1 MATMYNTAGYD
12 PGAYLTS
19 LKNIALQKYNQM
31 MGASG
36 AGADISLPTASQA
49 TNIASRY
56 LGVLP
61 NLQSSPEGLTSIYTG
76 VPSGAKQQIMD
87 TGFTGNKVFATPDIE
102 TARTYA
108 IDSKN
113 LRGTGLGKQTGDI
126 LEAQVPTSQVE
137 DMLKKGALGTR
148 EIVLDPE
155 SASKVYQEGI
165 GNIVESPSLGHKVF
179 KTLSRTLPIAG
190 GVLAAG
196 DAYQRAQEG
205 DYAGAALSGLGTL
218 PVVGIPA
225 TLAQYAT
232 DALGLTG
239 QEREEPQPITNIE
252 VPSEVAQN
260 VDVAVTAPWI
270 ADGRYYDLPDAPGG
284 QPITNIE
291 VPPEVAQNVDVSV
304 TTPGYYDYEAGLQ
317 QFNPYYEETLPEGTI
332 PIQVGSIF
340 PGYYEDKEEFDRTNK
355 GIYAGRPVY
364 YAEGPDLPQ
373 GGLVYSGT
381 LDDLKNFYSGIK

>member
-1 MATMYNTAGYD
+1 MAMMYNTAGYD
-12 PGAYLTS
+12 PGAFLTN
-19 LKNIALQKYNQM
+19 LKNTALQKYNQQ

-36 AGADISLPTASQA
+36 GAADISAPTASQA

-76 VPSGAKQQIMD
+76 VPPGAKQQIMD

-102 TARTYA
+102 TAKTYA

-126 LEAQVPTSQVE
+126 LQAQVPTSQIE

-239 QEREEPQPITNIE
+239 QEREEPQEEINFSGLPIGINAIY
-252 VPSEVAQN
+252 PS
-260 VDVAVTAPWI
+260 
-270 ADGRYYDLPDAPGG
+270 Y
-284 QPITNIE
+284 
-291 VPPEVAQNVDVSV
+291 
-304 TTPGYYDYEAGLQ
+304 
-317 QFNPYYEETLPEGTI
+317 F
-332 PIQVGSIF
+332 
-340 PGYYEDKEEFDRTNK
+340 EDKEEFDRT
-355 GIYAGRPVY
+355 GRGVYAGRPVY
-364 YAEGPDLPQ
+364 YSEGPDLPQ

-381 LDDLKNFYSGIK
+381 LNDLENFYSSIR

>member
-1 MATMYNTAGYD
+1 MTQMYNISGYD
-12 PGAYLTS
+12 PGAYLTN
-19 LKNIALQKYNQM
+19 LKNTVLQKYNQQ

-76 VPSGAKQQIMD
+76 VPPGAKQQIMD

-113 LRGTGLGKQTGDI
+113 LRGTGFGKQTGDI

-155 SASKVYQEGI
+155 STSKVYQEGI
-165 GNIVESPSLGHKVF
+165 GNIVESPSIGHKVF

-205 DYAGAALSGLGTL
+205 DYAGAALSGLGAL

-225 TLAQYAT
+225 TLTQYAT

-239 QEREEPQPITNIE
+239 QEREEPQEEINFSGLPIQIG
-252 VPSEVAQN
+252 S
-260 VDVAVTAPWI
+260 I
-270 ADGRYYDLPDAPGG
+270 Y
-284 QPITNIE
+284 
-291 VPPEVAQNVDVSV
+291 
-304 TTPGYYDYEAGLQ
+304 PGY
-317 QFNPYYEETLPEGTI
+317 F
-332 PIQVGSIF
+332 
-340 PGYYEDKEEFDRTNK
+340 EDKEEFDRT
-355 GIYAGRPVY
+355 GRGVYAGRPVY
-364 YAEGPDLPQ
+364 YSEGPDLPQ

-381 LDDLKNFYSGIK
+381 AEDLQNFYSSMQ

>member
-1 MATMYNTAGYD
+1 MAMMYNTAGYD
-12 PGAYLTS
+12 PGAFLTN
-19 LKNIALQKYNQM
+19 LKNNLFQKYNQQ

-36 AGADISLPTASQA
+36 GAADISAPTASQA

-76 VPSGAKQQIMD
+76 VPPGAKQQIMD

-102 TARTYA
+102 TAKTYA

-126 LEAQVPTSQVE
+126 LQAQVPTSQIE

-205 DYAGAALSGLGTL
+205 DYAGAALSGLGAL

-239 QEREEPQPITNIE
+239 QEREEPQEEINFSGLPIGINAIY
-252 VPSEVAQN
+252 PS
-260 VDVAVTAPWI
+260 
-270 ADGRYYDLPDAPGG
+270 Y
-284 QPITNIE
+284 
-291 VPPEVAQNVDVSV
+291 
-304 TTPGYYDYEAGLQ
+304 
-317 QFNPYYEETLPEGTI
+317 F
-332 PIQVGSIF
+332 
-340 PGYYEDKEEFDRTNK
+340 EDKEEFDRT
-355 GIYAGRPVY
+355 GRGVYAGRPVY
-364 YAEGPDLPQ
+364 YSEGPDLPQ

-381 LDDLKNFYSGIK
+381 LNDLENFYNSIR

>member
-1 MATMYNTAGYD
+1 MTMMYNTAGYD
-12 PGAYLTS
+12 PGAYLTN
-19 LKNIALQKYNQM
+19 LKNNLFQKYNQQ

-36 AGADISLPTASQA
+36 GAADISAPTASQA

-76 VPSGAKQQIMD
+76 VPPGAKQQIMD

-102 TARTYA
+102 TAKTYA

-126 LEAQVPTSQVE
+126 LQAQVPTSQIE

-239 QEREEPQPITNIE
+239 QEREEPQEEINFSGLPIGINAIY
-252 VPSEVAQN
+252 PS
-260 VDVAVTAPWI
+260 
-270 ADGRYYDLPDAPGG
+270 Y
-284 QPITNIE
+284 
-291 VPPEVAQNVDVSV
+291 
-304 TTPGYYDYEAGLQ
+304 
-317 QFNPYYEETLPEGTI
+317 F
-332 PIQVGSIF
+332 
-340 PGYYEDKEEFDRTNK
+340 EDKEEFDRT
-355 GIYAGRPVY
+355 GRGVYAGRPVY
-364 YAEGPDLPQ
+364 YSEGPDLPQ

-381 LDDLKNFYSGIK
+381 LNDLENFYSSIR

>member
-1 MATMYNTAGYD
+1 MAMYNTAGYD
-12 PGAYLTS
+12 PGAFLTN
-19 LKNIALQKYNQM
+19 LKNNLFQKYNQQ

-36 AGADISLPTASQA
+36 GAADISALTASQA

-61 NLQSSPEGLTSIYTG
+61 NLKSSPKGLTSIYTG
-76 VPSGAKQQIMD
+76 VPPGAKQQIMD

-102 TARTYA
+102 TAKTYA

-126 LEAQVPTSQVE
+126 LQAQVPTSQVE

-205 DYAGAALSGLGTL
+205 DYAGAALSGLGAL

-225 TLAQYAT
+225 TLTQYAT

-239 QEREEPQPITNIE
+239 QEREEPQEEINFSGLPIGINAIY
-252 VPSEVAQN
+252 PS
-260 VDVAVTAPWI
+260 
-270 ADGRYYDLPDAPGG
+270 Y
-284 QPITNIE
+284 
-291 VPPEVAQNVDVSV
+291 
-304 TTPGYYDYEAGLQ
+304 
-317 QFNPYYEETLPEGTI
+317 F
-332 PIQVGSIF
+332 
-340 PGYYEDKEEFDRTNK
+340 EDKEEFDRT
-355 GIYAGRPVY
+355 GRGVYAGRPVY
-364 YAEGPDLPQ
+364 YSEGPDLPQ

-381 LDDLKNFYSGIK
+381 LDDLENFYSSMQ

>member
-1 MATMYNTAGYD
+1 MAMYNTAGYD
-12 PGAYLTS
+12 PGAYLTN
-19 LKNIALQKYNQM
+19 LKNNLFQKYNQQM
-31 MGASG
+31 SASG
-36 AGADISLPTASQA
+36 AAADISAPTASQA

-61 NLQSSPEGLTSIYTG
+61 NLKSSPEGLTSIYTG
-76 VPSGAKQQIMD
+76 VPPGAKQQIMD

-102 TARTYA
+102 TAKTYA

-126 LEAQVPTSQVE
+126 LQAQVPTSQIE

-205 DYAGAALSGLGTL
+205 DYAGAALSGLGAL

-239 QEREEPQPITNIE
+239 QEREEPQEEINFSGLPIGINAIY
-252 VPSEVAQN
+252 PS
-260 VDVAVTAPWI
+260 
-270 ADGRYYDLPDAPGG
+270 Y
-284 QPITNIE
+284 
-291 VPPEVAQNVDVSV
+291 
-304 TTPGYYDYEAGLQ
+304 
-317 QFNPYYEETLPEGTI
+317 F
-332 PIQVGSIF
+332 
-340 PGYYEDKEEFDRTNK
+340 EDKEEFDRT
-355 GIYAGRPVY
+355 GRGVYAGRPVY
-364 YAEGPDLPQ
+364 YSEGPDLPQ

-381 LDDLKNFYSGIK
+381 LDDLENFYSSIR

>member
-1 MATMYNTAGYD
+1 MYNTAGYD
-12 PGAYLTS
+12 PGAYLTN
-19 LKNIALQKYNQM
+19 LKNTVLQKYNQQ

-76 VPSGAKQQIMD
+76 VPPGAKQQIMD

-113 LRGTGLGKQTGDI
+113 LRGTGFGKQTGDI

-137 DMLKKGALGTR
+137 DILKKGALGTR

-165 GNIVESPSLGHKVF
+165 GNIVESPSIGHKVF

-205 DYAGAALSGLGTL
+205 DYAGAALSGLGAL

-225 TLAQYAT
+225 TLTQYAT

-239 QEREEPQPITNIE
+239 QEREEPQEEINFSGLPIGINAIY
-252 VPSEVAQN
+252 PS
-260 VDVAVTAPWI
+260 
-270 ADGRYYDLPDAPGG
+270 Y
-284 QPITNIE
+284 
-291 VPPEVAQNVDVSV
+291 
-304 TTPGYYDYEAGLQ
+304 
-317 QFNPYYEETLPEGTI
+317 F
-332 PIQVGSIF
+332 
-340 PGYYEDKEEFDRTNK
+340 EDKEEFDRT
-355 GIYAGRPVY
+355 GRGVYAGRPVY
-364 YAEGPDLPQ
+364 YSEGPDLPQ

-381 LDDLKNFYSGIK
+381 LDDLENFYSSMQ

>member
-1 MATMYNTAGYD
+1 MTMYNTAGYD
-12 PGAYLTS
+12 PGAFLTN
-19 LKNIALQKYNQM
+19 LKNNLFQKYNQQ

-36 AGADISLPTASQA
+36 GAADISAPTASQA

-76 VPSGAKQQIMD
+76 VPPGAKQQIMD

-102 TARTYA
+102 TAKTYA

-126 LEAQVPTSQVE
+126 LQAQVPTSQIE

-205 DYAGAALSGLGTL
+205 DYAGAALSGLGAL

-239 QEREEPQPITNIE
+239 QEREEPQEEINFSGLPIGINAIY
-252 VPSEVAQN
+252 PS
-260 VDVAVTAPWI
+260 
-270 ADGRYYDLPDAPGG
+270 Y
-284 QPITNIE
+284 
-291 VPPEVAQNVDVSV
+291 
-304 TTPGYYDYEAGLQ
+304 
-317 QFNPYYEETLPEGTI
+317 F
-332 PIQVGSIF
+332 
-340 PGYYEDKEEFDRTNK
+340 EDKEEFDRT
-355 GIYAGRPVY
+355 GRGVYAGRPVY
-364 YAEGPDLPQ
+364 YSEGPDLPQ

-381 LDDLKNFYSGIK
+381 LNDLENFYSSIR

>member
-1 MATMYNTAGYD
+1 MAMMYNTAGYD
-12 PGAYLTS
+12 PGAYLTN
-19 LKNIALQKYNQM
+19 LKNTVLQKYNQQ

-76 VPSGAKQQIMD
+76 VPPGAKQQIMD

-113 LRGTGLGKQTGDI
+113 LRGTGFGKQTGDI

-137 DMLKKGALGTR
+137 DILKKGALGTR

-165 GNIVESPSLGHKVF
+165 GNIVESPSIGHKVF

-205 DYAGAALSGLGTL
+205 DYAGAALSGLGAL

-225 TLAQYAT
+225 TLTQYAT

-239 QEREEPQPITNIE
+239 QEREEPQEEINFSGLPIGINAIY
-252 VPSEVAQN
+252 PS
-260 VDVAVTAPWI
+260 
-270 ADGRYYDLPDAPGG
+270 Y
-284 QPITNIE
+284 
-291 VPPEVAQNVDVSV
+291 
-304 TTPGYYDYEAGLQ
+304 
-317 QFNPYYEETLPEGTI
+317 F
-332 PIQVGSIF
+332 
-340 PGYYEDKEEFDRTNK
+340 EDKEEFDRT
-355 GIYAGRPVY
+355 GRGVYAGRPVY
-364 YAEGPDLPQ
+364 YSEGPDLPQ

-381 LDDLKNFYSGIK
+381 LDDLENFYSSMQ

>member
-1 MATMYNTAGYD
+1 MTQMYNISSYD
-12 PGAYLTS
+12 PGAYLTN
-19 LKNIALQKYNQM
+19 LKNIALQKYNQQ

-49 TNIASRY
+49 TNIASKY

-61 NLQSSPEGLTSIYTG
+61 NLKSSPEGLTSIYTG
-76 VPSGAKQQIMD
+76 VPPGAKQQIMD

-165 GNIVESPSLGHKVF
+165 GNIVESPSLRHKVF

-190 GVLAAG
+190 GVLAVG
-196 DAYQRAQEG
+196 DAVQRAQEG

-225 TLAQYAT
+225 TLTQYAT

-239 QEREEPQPITNIE
+239 QEREEGLASLPEVQPTYTYDPE
-252 VPSEVAQN
+252 QL
-260 VDVAVTAPWI
+260 D
-270 ADGRYYDLPDAPGG
+270 YYDDPENNPYINHMGLATFGNRPISFEPLNYNVYDPDSAVLPVYAPDFTSAEQANKFYGAYRFY
-284 QPITNIE
+284 NRNN
-291 VPPEVAQNVDVSV
+291 PELLEQ
-304 TTPGYYDYEAGLQ
+304 YGLQ
-317 QFNPYYEETLPEGTI
+317 Y
-332 PIQVGSIF
+332 
-340 PGYYEDKEEFDRTNK
+340 
-355 GIYAGRPVY
+355 
-364 YAEGPDLPQ
+364 
-373 GGLVYSGT
+373 
-381 LDDLKNFYSGIK
+381 

>member
-1 MATMYNTAGYD
+1 MYNTAGYD
-12 PGAYLTS
+12 PGAFLTN
-19 LKNIALQKYNQM
+19 LKNNLFQKYNQQ

-36 AGADISLPTASQA
+36 GAADISAPTASQA

-76 VPSGAKQQIMD
+76 VPPGAKQQIMD

-102 TARTYA
+102 TAKTYA

-126 LEAQVPTSQVE
+126 LQAQVPTSQIE

-239 QEREEPQPITNIE
+239 QEREEPQEEINFSGLPIGINAIY
-252 VPSEVAQN
+252 PS
-260 VDVAVTAPWI
+260 
-270 ADGRYYDLPDAPGG
+270 Y
-284 QPITNIE
+284 
-291 VPPEVAQNVDVSV
+291 
-304 TTPGYYDYEAGLQ
+304 
-317 QFNPYYEETLPEGTI
+317 F
-332 PIQVGSIF
+332 
-340 PGYYEDKEEFDRTNK
+340 EDKEEFDRT
-355 GIYAGRPVY
+355 GRGVYAGRPVY
-364 YAEGPDLPQ
+364 YSEGPDLPQ

-381 LDDLKNFYSGIK
+381 LDDLENFYSSIR

>member
-1 MATMYNTAGYD
+1 MYNTAGYD
-12 PGAYLTS
+12 PGAFLTN
-19 LKNIALQKYNQM
+19 LKNNLFQKYNQQ

-36 AGADISLPTASQA
+36 GAADISAPTASQA

-76 VPSGAKQQIMD
+76 VPPGAKQQIMD

-102 TARTYA
+102 TAKTYA

-126 LEAQVPTSQVE
+126 LQAQVPTSQIE

-205 DYAGAALSGLGTL
+205 DYAGAALSGLGAL

-239 QEREEPQPITNIE
+239 QEREEPQEEINFSGLPIGINAIY
-252 VPSEVAQN
+252 PS
-260 VDVAVTAPWI
+260 
-270 ADGRYYDLPDAPGG
+270 Y
-284 QPITNIE
+284 
-291 VPPEVAQNVDVSV
+291 
-304 TTPGYYDYEAGLQ
+304 
-317 QFNPYYEETLPEGTI
+317 F
-332 PIQVGSIF
+332 
-340 PGYYEDKEEFDRTNK
+340 EDKEEFDRT
-355 GIYAGRPVY
+355 GRGVYAGRPVY
-364 YAEGPDLPQ
+364 YSEGPDLPQ

-381 LDDLKNFYSGIK
+381 LDDLENFYSSMQ

>member
-1 MATMYNTAGYD
+1 MTQMYDISNYD
-12 PGAYLTS
+12 PGAFLTN
-19 LKNIALQKYNQM
+19 LKNEALQRYNQQ

-49 TNIASRY
+49 TNIASKY

-76 VPSGAKQQIMD
+76 VPPGAKQQIMD

-108 IDSKN
+108 TDSKFKGVPG
-113 LRGTGLGKQTGDI
+113 LRQTGDI

-165 GNIVESPSLGHKVF
+165 GNIVESPSIGHKVF

-190 GVLAAG
+190 GVLAVG
-196 DAYQRAQEG
+196 DAVQRAQEG
-205 DYAGAALSGLGTL
+205 DYAGAALSGLGAL

-225 TLAQYAT
+225 TLTQYAT

-239 QEREEPQPITNIE
+239 QEREEPQEEINF
-252 VPSEVAQN
+252 S
-260 VDVAVTAPWI
+260 
-270 ADGRYYDLPDAPGG
+270 
-284 QPITNIE
+284 
-291 VPPEVAQNVDVSV
+291 
-304 TTPGYYDYEAGLQ
+304 GL
-317 QFNPYYEETLPEGTI
+317 
-332 PIQVGSIF
+332 PIQVGSIYPAYF
-340 PGYYEDKEEFDRTNK
+340 EDKEEFDRT
-355 GIYAGRPVY
+355 GRGVYAGRPVY
-364 YAEGPDLPQ
+364 YSEGPDLPQ

-381 LDDLKNFYSGIK
+381 LEDLENFYSSMQ

>member
-1 MATMYNTAGYD
+1 MYNTAGYD
-12 PGAYLTS
+12 PGAYLTN
-19 LKNIALQKYNQM
+19 LKNTVLQKYNQQ

-76 VPSGAKQQIMD
+76 VPPGAKQQIMD

-113 LRGTGLGKQTGDI
+113 LRGTGFGKQTGDI

-137 DMLKKGALGTR
+137 DILKKGALGTR

-165 GNIVESPSLGHKVF
+165 GNIVESPSIGHKVF

-205 DYAGAALSGLGTL
+205 DYVGAALSGLGAL

-225 TLAQYAT
+225 TLTQYAT

-239 QEREEPQPITNIE
+239 QEREEPQEEINFSGLPIGINAIY
-252 VPSEVAQN
+252 PS
-260 VDVAVTAPWI
+260 
-270 ADGRYYDLPDAPGG
+270 Y
-284 QPITNIE
+284 
-291 VPPEVAQNVDVSV
+291 
-304 TTPGYYDYEAGLQ
+304 
-317 QFNPYYEETLPEGTI
+317 F
-332 PIQVGSIF
+332 
-340 PGYYEDKEEFDRTNK
+340 EDKEEFDRT
-355 GIYAGRPVY
+355 GRGVYAGRPVY
-364 YAEGPDLPQ
+364 YSEGPDLPQ

-381 LDDLKNFYSGIK
+381 LDDLENFYSSMQ

>member
-1 MATMYNTAGYD
+1 MYNTAGYD
-12 PGAYLTS
+12 PGAYLTN
-19 LKNIALQKYNQM
+19 LKNNLFQKYNQQM
-31 MGASG
+31 SASG
-36 AGADISLPTASQA
+36 AAADISAPTASQA

-61 NLQSSPEGLTSIYTG
+61 NLKSSPEGLTSIYTG
-76 VPSGAKQQIMD
+76 VPPGAKQQIMD

-102 TARTYA
+102 TAKTYA

-126 LEAQVPTSQVE
+126 LQAQVPTSQIE

-205 DYAGAALSGLGTL
+205 DYAGAALSGLGAL

-239 QEREEPQPITNIE
+239 QEREEPQEEINFSGLPIGINAIY
-252 VPSEVAQN
+252 PS
-260 VDVAVTAPWI
+260 
-270 ADGRYYDLPDAPGG
+270 Y
-284 QPITNIE
+284 
-291 VPPEVAQNVDVSV
+291 
-304 TTPGYYDYEAGLQ
+304 
-317 QFNPYYEETLPEGTI
+317 F
-332 PIQVGSIF
+332 
-340 PGYYEDKEEFDRTNK
+340 EDKEEFDRT
-355 GIYAGRPVY
+355 GRGVYAGRPVY
-364 YAEGPDLPQ
+364 YSEGPDLPQ

-381 LDDLKNFYSGIK
+381 LDDLENFYSSIR

>member
-1 MATMYNTAGYD
+1 MTQMYNISSYD
-12 PGAYLTS
+12 PGAYLTN
-19 LKNIALQKYNQM
+19 LKNEALQRYNQQ

-49 TNIASRY
+49 TNIASKY

-76 VPSGAKQQIMD
+76 VPSGVKQQIMD
-87 TGFTGNKVFATPDIE
+87 TGFIGNKVFATPDIE
-102 TARTYA
+102 TAKTYA
-108 IDSKN
+108 TDSKFKGVPG
-113 LRGTGLGKQTGDI
+113 LRQTGDI
-126 LEAQVPTSQVE
+126 LEAQVTTSQVE

-165 GNIVESPSLGHKVF
+165 GNIIESPSTLSKVA

-190 GVLAAG
+190 GVLAVG
-196 DAYQRAQEG
+196 DAVQRAQEG

-239 QEREEPQPITNIE
+239 QEREEPQEEINF
-252 VPSEVAQN
+252 S
-260 VDVAVTAPWI
+260 
-270 ADGRYYDLPDAPGG
+270 
-284 QPITNIE
+284 
-291 VPPEVAQNVDVSV
+291 
-304 TTPGYYDYEAGLQ
+304 GL
-317 QFNPYYEETLPEGTI
+317 
-332 PIQVGSIF
+332 PIQVGSIYPAYF
-340 PGYYEDKEEFDRTNK
+340 EDKEEFDRT
-355 GIYAGRPVY
+355 GRGVYAGRPVY
-364 YAEGPDLPQ
+364 YSEGPDLPQ

-381 LDDLKNFYSGIK
+381 LEDLENFYSSMQ